1 MTQYPH
7 WTGRRDKR
15 GLPICFFDISH
26 LGSDTMKSYIN
37 SKRQV
42 VHALTVHDGLT
53 RFALPLCAMAA
64 SSAGTATLVSS
75 CLYIVDISSLGLKQA
90 WSLRQYVQN
99 TSKLLATSYPEV
111 IDQVLVSEIVH
122 NNVLV

>member
-1 MTQYPH
+1 
-7 WTGRRDKR
+7 
-15 GLPICFFDISH
+15 
-26 LGSDTMKSYIN
+26 MKSYVS

-42 VHALTVHDGLT
+42 VHALAVHDGLT

-64 SSAGTATLVSS
+64 SSAGNATLISS

-111 IDQVLVSEIVH
+111 IDRVLVSEIVH